1 VSSKRV
7 DSQQRQPTPA
17 DGEHDALE
25 ESSEIHEALSLA
37 KRDTG
42 KDERNREQDTGY
54 HRVACVSFRQARQ
67 DLVPGEP
74 EQPGPSSS
82 RTSACGRSRPSRKLR
97 DASAPGSRSPCCRG
111 AVCSG
116 RKEGSHLVQA
126 AGRNVVDEA
135 ANL

>member
-1 VSSKRV
+1 LAVSSKRV

-54 HRVACVSFRQARQ
+54 HPV
-67 DLVPGEP
+67 D
-74 EQPGPSSS
+74 
-82 RTSACGRSRPSRKLR
+82 RPSAL
-97 DASAPGSRSPCCRG
+97 AP
-111 AVCSG
+111 SG
-116 RKEGSHLVQA
+116 
-126 AGRNVVDEA
+126 EA
-135 ANL
+135 P